1 MTDGAQRIF
10 AKMPPLE
17 NARGSVMLARK
28 KQTHST
34 ISFAFLRICDP
45 FRWLVCRLRWLRPLR
60 QTDETDAKSFAVEKS
75 DAPIRLNRNHLEHS
89 GDPCDWGR
97 SRWNMT
103 AMLRSAF
110 LLFCGLCGLWWSCD
124 VMGQDVKSTTAALF
138 VGDIGTGTGGAASP
152 ASDGLVTPKPADE
165 ATDSSPIPAVPVPA
179 GNTTPNAAGDGTLAP
194 AVAAEESGSKPLV
207 DSSIGSGW
215 RDDCET
221 DTALRWQEGGANI
234 RYQATEHQRVNT
246 ERHGG
251 EWSEYFQL
259 QNTQLETANQGV
271 GQILLAHTADH
282 ALIHPDLIPTVWVCS
297 NQVGI
302 QLSAQVV
309 LPHSINPV
317 TGKPYTFL
325 IHGTLYNAENRWQE
339 LKIENLGTS
348 VERGIRSLRADSG
361 DGIGIS
367 GANAYIENLLLNVCI
382 STSKPVELWI
392 DDLSILS
399 YVTSTTIGS
408 ESVSIPFPWQ
418 STPTTSGFSDSAQ
431 TSTPV
436 GSNLLPPQAAGNGA
450 TDAEI
455 RNQRVRREGTNL
467 FIDDQPFFPRVL
479 EYQGEP
485 LQWIQQVGFNTV
497 WFTTPPSDALLQEAK
512 KLDLWVMMPPPVAQ
526 PTAQEAA
533 TEVANPSASAT
544 VTLPDIGELYD
555 PVLAWDIGVHT
566 DPSEL
571 AIVQAWCQRIRTAD
585 RRVPR
590 RFLMGEP
597 YLSFL
602 SYSWS
607 LDGLVYSQ
615 PLLGTGL
622 DFADYRDW
630 ITARASLAKK
640 GAPFWIRLATQPDT
654 NQRRQWGALDQ
665 RAAPDH
671 FPHEMLEL
679 SVWNAISTGARG
691 IIFASSSRLDGTD
704 ADTKI
709 RALTLELINQQLDFA
724 EQWIAIGS
732 ASAQKG
738 SRPDTHAVLYLRDHA
753 RMLVAL
759 QTPPFAQNVLGQ
771 AAGYNVPFVISG
783 IPDTNTVY
791 SVVPGRLQPEVGRRV
806 AGGCEINFREFGPV
820 AIALITS
827 EPKMIAWAGEQ
838 LAKTAERQITIRR
851 ELAAYR
857 YATTSDTA
865 NRIRPI
871 FETQANR
878 LQVEQGLSEAMA
890 LLGQMHSRTVRWT
903 DADSWL
909 IPSRL
914 LRALRLS
921 EITLWNEAKGTQAP
935 SVTSPGTVL
944 FDTLPAH
951 AVLVQRFTRQ
961 GTTPIKTGLLPGGDF
976 ERAEEFQEKGWK
988 IYPTIFTNL
997 NSGAELH
1004 RDAQYSGAYGLRL
1017 FAESR
1022 VSFEPQPIEGTKRTE
1037 LSSEAEELIQDAKLA
1052 TTVEAISPPVSVPVG
1067 SLVRI
1072 SGWYYLPQE
1081 TVAGC
1086 DGLRI
1091 TESLGGAALS
1101 LRVTQKSDAWK
1112 RFVFYRVAVPIPG
1125 VESVEVPIT
1134 LNFSFHGFG
1143 AAYIDAVAI
1152 DLL

>member
-1 MTDGAQRIF
+1 MF
-10 AKMPPLE
+10 
-17 NARGSVMLARK
+17 ARK
-28 KQTHST
+28 KPTHQVKPSGER
-34 ISFAFLRICDP
+34 ISRYNVVGVWSFLMLAFLFVLGWQI
-45 FRWLVCRLRWLRPLR
+45 
-60 QTDETDAKSFAVEKS
+60 
-75 DAPIRLNRNHLEHS
+75 
-89 GDPCDWGR
+89 
-97 SRWNMT
+97 
-103 AMLRSAF
+103 F
-110 LLFCGLCGLWWSCD
+110 LMNES
-124 VMGQDVKSTTAALF
+124 MGQDVLPNLTSNTQNTSNTPSDSMKPPEEQTSADNGTSASETGESETT
-138 VGDIGTGTGGAASP
+138 
-152 ASDGLVTPKPADE
+152 
-165 ATDSSPIPAVPVPA
+165 
-179 GNTTPNAAGDGTLAP
+179 
-194 AVAAEESGSKPLV
+194 PLV

-221 DTALRWQEGGANI
+221 ETTTQWQEVGANI
-234 RYQATEHQRVNT
+234 RYQVSKHERVNT

-251 EWSEYFQL
+251 EWAEYFQL
-259 QNTQLETANQGV
+259 QNTQSGAANQGV
-271 GQILLAHTADH
+271 GQILLAHTADQ

-309 LPHSINPV
+309 LPQSVNPT

-339 LKIENLGTS
+339 LKIENLSTS

-361 DGIGIS
+361 DGMSIS
-367 GANAYIENLLLNVCI
+367 GTNAYIENLLLNVCI
-382 STSKPVELWI
+382 SPSKSVELWI

-399 YVTSTTIGS
+399 YVTSTTVGS
-408 ESVSIPFPWQ
+408 DSVAIPFPWL
-418 STPTTSGFSDSAQ
+418 SASTTSTFSNTQ
-431 TSTPV
+431 TTPNTSS
-436 GSNLLPPQAAGNGA
+436 GLLPPLAAGSETN
-450 TDAEI
+450 DAEI
-455 RNQRVRREGTNL
+455 RNRRVRREGTNL

-485 LQWIQQVGFNTV
+485 LQWIQQLGFNTV
-497 WFTTPPSDALLQEAK
+497 WFSTPPSDALLQEAK
-512 KLDLWVMMPPPVAQ
+512 TLDLWVMMSPPVAP
-526 PTAQEAA
+526 PTPQEAA
-533 TEVANPSASAT
+533 AEIANPSASAT
-544 VTLPDIGELYD
+544 VTLPEIGELYD
-555 PVLAWDIGVHT
+555 SVLAWDLGVHT
-566 DPSEL
+566 DPAEL
-571 AIVQAWCQRIRTAD
+571 AVVQAWCQRIRAAD

-615 PLLGTGL
+615 SLLGTGL
-622 DFADYRDW
+622 DFADYRTW
-630 ITARASLAKK
+630 ITARVSLAKK
-640 GAPFWIRLATQPDT
+640 GAPFWIRLATHPDT

-665 RAAPDH
+665 RAAPNH

-691 IIFASSSRLDGTD
+691 IIFASSSRLDATD

-709 RALTLELINQQLDFA
+709 RALTLELINQQLSFA

-732 ASAQKG
+732 ASIQKG

-806 AGGCEINFREFGPV
+806 AGGCEIQFREFGPI

-838 LAKTAERQITIRR
+838 LAKTSMRQITIRR

-857 YATTSDTA
+857 YSTTCDIAS
-865 NRIRPI
+865 RISPI

-878 LQVEQGLSEAMA
+878 LQVEQGLSEAKT
-890 LLGQMHSRTVRWT
+890 LLGQMNRQAVRWT

-909 IPSRL
+909 IPRRL

-921 EITLWNEAKGTQAP
+921 ENTLWNEAKGTQAP

-944 FDTLPAH
+944 FDSLPAH

-976 ERAEEFQEKGWK
+976 EHAEEFQEKGWK
-988 IYPTIFTNL
+988 VYPTVLANL

-1004 RDAQYSGAYGLRL
+1004 RDAQYSGSYGLRL
-1017 FAESR
+1017 FAESM
-1022 VSFEPQPIEGTKRTE
+1022 VSLEPQAVEGTKRME
-1037 LSSEAEELIQDAKLA
+1037 LSSEAGELIQDAKLA

-1081 TVAGC
+1081 SVAGC

-1101 LRVTQKSDAWK
+1101 LRATRKSDAWQ

-1125 VESVEVPIT
+1125 VDSVEVPIT

-1143 AAYIDAVAI
+1143 SAYIDAVAI